1 MRKDDTMLFEN
12 KKRVALGLAVVLLLT
27 GVVGY
32 RVYTNIAGNKARASQ
47 MTKLQA
53 AAVEVAV
60 VNRRD
65 ITPLLVFPASLE
77 PVWSADISAKVD
89 GRINVL
95 TVGEG
100 DVIEDGAVIAEL
112 DTSELA
118 AQVMQAEGNL
128 MAAKSSL
135 EQAELDYR
143 RYSALAGQG
152 AISAQVLDTARTKRD
167 LAAGQVRSA
176 EGNSMLLQE
185 KLNNATVAAPK
196 RGVVTKRFVQAG
208 TFARAGSAIVTVA
221 DTTTLLAKATVG
233 ESQID
238 DLMVGSMVK
247 VKVDALGGQE
257 FTGTVTRLS
266 PVAATPART
275 FAAEV
280 TIPNDQGILKA
291 GMFAKVAAP
300 AKVHQGVV
308 AVPESALVLKEDQKT
323 VFVVTADNKVQQ
335 RTLRLGYM
343 GDGWAEVLDGV
354 SAGETIVIA
363 GQNKIKD
370 GMEITPV
377 QGGGK

>member
-1 MRKDDTMLFEN
+1 MLFEN

>member
-1 MRKDDTMLFEN
+1 MPFEN
-12 KKRVALGLAVVLLLT
+12 KKRVALGLVVVLLLT
-27 GVVGY
+27 GVIGY
-32 RVYTNIAGNKARASQ
+32 RVYANIAGNKARASQ
-47 MTKLQA
+47 MTKVQVVS
-53 AAVEVAV
+53 VEVAPV
-60 VNRRD
+60 ARRD

-100 DVIEDGAVIAEL
+100 DVVEGGAVIAEL

-152 AISAQVLDTARTKRD
+152 AISEQVLDTARTKRD

-238 DLMVGSMVK
+238 DLMVGAVVK

-257 FTGTVTRLS
+257 FTGEVTRLS

-275 FAAEV
+275 FAAEI
-280 TIPNDQGILKA
+280 TIPNNQGILKA
-291 GMFAKVAAP
+291 GMFAKVAVP
-300 AKVHQGVV
+300 AKVRLGVV
-308 AVPESALVLKEDQKT
+308 AVPDSALVLKEDQKT
-323 VFVVTADNKVQQ
+323 IFVVNSDNKVQQ
-335 RTLRLGYM
+335 RTLKLGYM
-343 GDGWAEVLDGV
+343 GDGWAEVLEGINE
-354 SAGETIVIA
+354 GETIVVA